1 MLKIVAMSQKK
12 EITIYDIAKKLGLSA
27 STVSRGLRD
36 HPLIS
41 EQTKQRIIQAAKQMG
56 YQHNAFASNLRKNR
70 SNTIGVVVPRLD
82 SYFMSK
88 VISGI
93 EKIANQNG
101 YNLIINQSEEL
112 ARKEI
117 RCIETMYN
125 NRVDGLLI
133 SISSG
138 TSNLSHLKILHNKG
152 IPLVFFD
159 RVEDFKDSVG
169 VLIDNYRAAYEAT
182 THLIDEGCRKIMH
195 LGGNQNR
202 NVYSERL
209 QGYRKALEDHH
220 VEFVPD
226 RVISSILDED
236 AGKMAIEKLLAMN
249 PRPDAIFAA
258 NDTSAVAAI
267 CSLKKHGIKV
277 PEEVAVV
284 GFNNDPISRVI
295 DPNLTTINYPGDK
308 MGELAASTLVNQ
320 ILNEDNNADLKT
332 IQLNHEL
339 IVRSSSRKITSGP
352 QRGT

>member
-1 MLKIVAMSQKK
+1 MNKK
-12 EITIYDIAKKLGLSA
+12 KDITIYDIAKKLGLSA

-41 EQTKQRIIQAAKQMG
+41 EPTKKRILQAAKEMG
-56 YQHNAFASNLRKNR
+56 YQHNTFASNLRKNR

-93 EKIANQNG
+93 EKIANQNA
-101 YNLIINQSEEL
+101 YNLIINQSEES
-112 ARKEI
+112 AKKEI

-138 TSNLSHLKILHNKG
+138 TKSLSHLKILHNKG

-159 RVEDFKDSVG
+159 RVEEYKDSVG
-169 VLIDNYRAAYEAT
+169 VLINNYQAAYEAT
-182 THLIDEGCRKIMH
+182 SHLINAGCQRIMH

-202 NVYSERL
+202 NVYSDRFM
-209 QGYRKALEDHH
+209 GYKKALEDQHI
-220 VEFVPD
+220 EF
-226 RVISSILDED
+226 SSDLVMSTTLDED
-236 AGKMAIEKLLAMN
+236 AGEGAVEKLLTMN

-258 NDTSAVAAI
+258 NDTSAVAVI

-277 PEEVAVV
+277 PDEVAVV

-295 DPNLTTINYPGDK
+295 DPNLTTIHYPGDK

-320 ILNEDNNADLKT
+320 ILSNDSTADLKT
-332 IQLNHEL
+332 IQLNHQL
-339 IVRSSSRKITSGP
+339 IVRASSTKRP
-352 QRGT
+352 L